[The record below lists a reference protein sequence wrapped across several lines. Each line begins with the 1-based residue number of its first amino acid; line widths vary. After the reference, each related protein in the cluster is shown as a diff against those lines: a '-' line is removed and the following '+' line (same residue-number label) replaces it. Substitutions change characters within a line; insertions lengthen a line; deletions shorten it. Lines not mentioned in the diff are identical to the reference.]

1 MVKELLAKITSH
13 YGVLVIDLETAYV
26 SCHIS
31 TEGETNA
38 DPPCREK
45 HVPSKVFVAIQV
57 GVIKWNTFS
66 FQEELEQKISILT
79 YLQKEIK
86 F

>member
-1 MVKELLAKITSH
+1 MGLSYRLGDNICRVIFRLKEKQMQIPGA
-13 YGVLVIDLETAYV
+13 ER
-26 SCHIS
+26 
-31 TEGETNA
+31 NMF
-38 DPPCREK
+38 PP
-45 HVPSKVFVAIQV
+45 KVFVAIQV

-66 FQEELEQKISILT
+66 FQEKLEQKISILT